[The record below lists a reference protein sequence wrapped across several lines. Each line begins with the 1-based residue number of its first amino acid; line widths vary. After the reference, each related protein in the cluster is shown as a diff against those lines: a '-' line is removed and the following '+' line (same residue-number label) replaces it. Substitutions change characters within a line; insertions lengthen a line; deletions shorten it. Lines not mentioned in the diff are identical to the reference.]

1 MKIKAEMGHWSSIV
15 GNSVHLMGPDGR
27 MIGQIAFMCHTD
39 ALRDKA
45 LQTELARVICDA
57 VNSMFNTD
65 CAE

>member
-15 GNSVHLMGPDGR
+15 GNSVHLMDPDGR

-39 ALRDKA
+39 ELRDKA
-45 LQTELARVICDA
+45 LQTELASVICDA